1 MIHIVNAQQRFY
13 FNAKV
18 FIQLTQNE
26 TSLYFYRTNCKR
38 RNCASKIVTNVSKTT
53 MKIPCYKKKLM
64 PPIIVLIW
72 RWLILSIC
80 WMPNN
85 NNNNKRRP
93 ISTITPPPAAV
104 AIVVMYRPH
113 QPPAARTTTYRP
125 KTWSNE
131 SNSYGPKFPN

>member
-1 MIHIVNAQQRFY
+1 MIHIVDAQQRFY

-38 RNCASKIVTNVSKTT
+38 RNCASKIVTNASKTT

-85 NNNNKRRP
+85 NNNNLRP
-93 ISTITPPPAAV
+93 TSTTPPAAV
-104 AIVVMYRPH
+104 AIVVMPFH
-113 QPPAARTTTYRP
+113 SPTTTTTKYRP

-131 SNSYGPKFPN
+131 SNSYEPKFPN